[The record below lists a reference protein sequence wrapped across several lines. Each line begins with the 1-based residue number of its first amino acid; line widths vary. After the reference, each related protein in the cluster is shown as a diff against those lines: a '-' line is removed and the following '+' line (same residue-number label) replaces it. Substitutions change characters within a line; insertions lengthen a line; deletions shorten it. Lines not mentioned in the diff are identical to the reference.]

1 MQQSIRT
8 QYETIF
14 GEPQR
19 PCKPHSTALHKFSK
33 KWSWKKTLFELANE
47 EVTKVEKVSRM
58 YLTTVLEFL
67 CYTIDKGY
75 AEDDEERFQE
85 QLRKQRRN

>member
-1 MQQSIRT
+1 M
-8 QYETIF
+8 
-14 GEPQR
+14 
-19 PCKPHSTALHKFSK
+19 
-33 KWSWKKTLFELANE
+33 KTLFELANE

-75 AEDDEERFQE
+75 AEDDEEKYQE
-85 QLRKQRRN
+85 TIRKQRRN